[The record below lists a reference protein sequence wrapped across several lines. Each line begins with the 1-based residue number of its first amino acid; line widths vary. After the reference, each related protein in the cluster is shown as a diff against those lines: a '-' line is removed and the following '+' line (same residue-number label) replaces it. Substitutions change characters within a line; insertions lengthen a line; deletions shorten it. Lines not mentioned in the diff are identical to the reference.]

1 MKNIIAFSLLL
12 LSSAFAYCMENPR
25 NKLVEYAYSFKLE
38 CHSFDHLILG
48 RDITNT
54 RNTASEDGEG
64 RNAFVMAFIQLK
76 DDLSVKMIRANE
88 EKKGN
93 TVLEAF
99 FLHIRNNK
107 EANRKEVYVTRC
119 LDEHSAYESTDPV
132 VCKWGVPTMVTIPKV
147 GKWAKDTDESIIPT
161 DFQLTVLVTPKYE

>member
-12 LSSAFAYCMENPR
+12 LSSSFAYCMENPR
-25 NKLVEYAYSFKLE
+25 KKLVQYAYSFKLE
-38 CHSFDHLILG
+38 SNPFDNLILG
-48 RDITNT
+48 SKIMNT
-54 RNTASEDGEG
+54 RNTAPEDNEG
-64 RNAFVMAFIQLK
+64 RKAFIMAFIQLK

-88 EKKGN
+88 EKKEN

-107 EANRKEVYVTRC
+107 EANHKEVYVTRC

-132 VCKWGVPTMVTIPKV
+132 VCKWGVPETITIPKV

-161 DFQLTVLVTPKYE
+161 DLQLTVLVTPKYE